1 MYYRYYY
8 NTSSSPPAIP
18 LRDIPATGVR
28 RPCSIPRFARQR
40 HGTHVLLQGR
50 QIAFERPCRYP
61 RTSRRELSGEVFN
74 CHLKPSNRSSDSLN
88 DLLNSSSESIASSSD
103 FIEDS
108 ALLKAARVVELVSE
122 GSDGFQL
129 LNVLLKP
136 SRQPAD
142 APAAPAPDSLVDSL
156 AAQLEIERSRNAEL
170 MEALAAERDRAARAE
185 AEAKAQLAEANA
197 RVAELAGKLASLAER
212 QQAIAATPWWRRG
225 RMAMK
230 LLGPGGE

>member
-1 MYYRYYY
+1 MGI
-8 NTSSSPPAIP
+8 TK
-18 LRDIPATGVR
+18 
-28 RPCSIPRFARQR
+28 
-40 HGTHVLLQGR
+40 
-50 QIAFERPCRYP
+50 
-61 RTSRRELSGEVFN
+61 RE
-74 CHLKPSNRSSDSLN
+74 
-88 DLLNSSSESIASSSD
+88 IASELGVSKRTVANYIEKLGLGNHVSRNGNTD
-103 FIEDS
+103 FLDDFAAAAIAD
-108 ALLKAARVVELVSE
+108 ALKNP
-122 GSDGFQL
+122 G
-129 LNVLLKP
+129 KP

-170 MEALAAERDRAARAE
+170 MEALAAERDRAE

-230 LLGPGGE
+230 LLGPGRQE

>member
-1 MYYRYYY
+1 MGI
-8 NTSSSPPAIP
+8 TK
-18 LRDIPATGVR
+18 
-28 RPCSIPRFARQR
+28 
-40 HGTHVLLQGR
+40 
-50 QIAFERPCRYP
+50 
-61 RTSRRELSGEVFN
+61 RE
-74 CHLKPSNRSSDSLN
+74 
-88 DLLNSSSESIASSSD
+88 IASELGVSKRTVANYIEKLGLGNHVSRNGNTD
-103 FIEDS
+103 FLDDFAAAAIAD
-108 ALLKAARVVELVSE
+108 ALKNP
-122 GSDGFQL
+122 G
-129 LNVLLKP
+129 KP

-142 APAAPAPDSLVDSL
+142 APAAPAPDSL

-170 MEALAAERDRAARAE
+170 METLTAERDRAARAE

>member
-1 MYYRYYY
+1 MGITKREIA
-8 NTSSSPPAIP
+8 SE
-18 LRDIPATGVR
+18 LGVSKR
-28 RPCSIPRFARQR
+28 TVANYIEKL
-40 HGTHVLLQGR
+40 GLGNHVLRNGNTDFLDDFAAAA
-50 QIAFERPCRYP
+50 IADA
-61 RTSRRELSGEVFN
+61 
-74 CHLKPSNRSSDSLN
+74 LKSP
-88 DLLNSSSESIASSSD
+88 
-103 FIEDS
+103 
-108 ALLKAARVVELVSE
+108 
-122 GSDGFQL
+122 G
-129 LNVLLKP
+129 KP

-142 APAAPAPDSLVDSL
+142 APAAPAPDSL

>member
-1 MYYRYYY
+1 MGI
-8 NTSSSPPAIP
+8 TK
-18 LRDIPATGVR
+18 
-28 RPCSIPRFARQR
+28 
-40 HGTHVLLQGR
+40 
-50 QIAFERPCRYP
+50 
-61 RTSRRELSGEVFN
+61 RE
-74 CHLKPSNRSSDSLN
+74 
-88 DLLNSSSESIASSSD
+88 IASELGVSKRTVANYIERLGLGDHVSRNGNTD
-103 FIEDS
+103 FLDDFAAAAIAD
-108 ALLKAARVVELVSE
+108 ALKNP
-122 GSDGFQL
+122 G
-129 LNVLLKP
+129 KP

-170 MEALAAERDRAARAE
+170 MEALAAERDRAE

-230 LLGPGGE
+230 LLGPGRQE

>member
-1 MYYRYYY
+1 MRVRVG
-8 NTSSSPPAIP
+8 
-18 LRDIPATGVR
+18 LQLLVRDA
-28 RPCSIPRFARQR
+28 
-40 HGTHVLLQGR
+40 
-50 QIAFERPCRYP
+50 
-61 RTSRRELSGEVFN
+61 
-74 CHLKPSNRSSDSLN
+74 
-88 DLLNSSSESIASSSD
+88 
-103 FIEDS
+103 
-108 ALLKAARVVELVSE
+108 ALLGVGGQDVEAPVAVVVGGLRL
-122 GSDGFQL
+122 DL
-129 LNVLLKP
+129 PTPP
-136 SRQPAD
+136 SIPAD

-230 LLGPGGE
+230 LLGPGRQE